1 MAVNS
6 DFRDFVKESLAPIGP
21 ISHKRMFGGAGIYAQ
36 GYIIAIIG
44 DDELYFKTDDI
55 SRPIF
60 EAEGLSPF
68 TFEKKDGS
76 VAVMS
81 YFSAPETVF
90 DDPDEM
96 VKWGQI
102 ALDTSMRAPQ
112 KPKKPK
118 KQKRY

>member
-1 MAVNS
+1 MAVS
-6 DFRDFVKESLAPIGP
+6 RDYRDFIKESLSGIGP

-36 GYIIAIIG
+36 GYIIAIIA
-44 DDELYFKTDDI
+44 DDSLYFKTDDI

-60 EAEGLSPF
+60 EEAGSTPF

-81 YFSAPETVF
+81 YFSAPEAVY

-102 ALDTSMRAPQ
+102 ALDTSIRA
-112 KPKKPK
+112 PKKPK
-118 KQKRY
+118 KP